1 MLGNHRDGWTYG
13 ASDPSSGTSVM
24 TEIVRALGTQ
34 LKKGNL
40 LESLNGKK
48 MTEFWTWVIE
58 GPSVAALVGIFF
70 RV

>member
-24 TEIVRALGTQ
+24 TEIVRALGMQ

-40 LESLNGKK
+40 LEWQ
-48 MTEFWTWVIE
+48 EDD
-58 GPSVAALVGIFF
+58 
-70 RV
+70 